1 MGVQQDVAAAR
12 AALRELKRA
21 TAGLRQHH
29 RDGLHAQRL
38 HLDVERLEQDLDLL
52 VGPDRTRG
60 TTPTPLEI
68 IDDREYPP
76 DFWKDA
82 QDEGIGPR

>member
-1 MGVQQDVAAAR
+1 MGVQQDVGAAR

-29 RDGLHAQRL
+29 RDSLHAQRL

-52 VGPDRTRG
+52 VGQDRARG
-60 TTPTPLEI
+60 APPVPLEI
-68 IDDREYPP
+68 IEDREYPP

-82 QDEGIGPR
+82 HDEGIGPR